1 MSHLTISEGGWMVIG
16 LLFISTLDLYAFK
29 LMLNGTQSN
38 KWMYGGYNVNKVLI
52 NARKYPNL
60 INIFTVVFPEQKLN
74 KFPFILQ
81 SHIKI
86 FEDSIVIVYPHN
98 FTQDVHEMA
107 LRENLDKVG
116 NQPSIVLSIGNNST
130 VFVKMNISP
139 STYSK
144 VSLDLKQQLPRIYV
158 TKSYIFCLATWH
170 SFLILQL

>member
-1 MSHLTISEGGWMVIG
+1 M
-16 LLFISTLDLYAFK
+16 
-29 LMLNGTQSN
+29 
-38 KWMYGGYNVNKVLI
+38 
-52 NARKYPNL
+52 
-60 INIFTVVFPEQKLN
+60 FTVVFPEQKLN

-130 VFVKMNISP
+130 VFVKMTISP

-158 TKSYIFCLATWH
+158 
-170 SFLILQL
+170 